1 MNGNVSTLSAVGRII
16 ECAGY
21 QLDLDHRSLGGNAT
35 RALLWATSSTSMSVR
50 GAADAFK
57 YLFSFLF
64 ILLFF
69 FSSRFFLLP
78 ALFSLKG
85 RFDLYSKLIDLIRRL
100 RLNISLMNCQ
110 AVIGQLVVACSQ
122 SSHFQERQLTLS

>member
-1 MNGNVSTLSAVGRII
+1 MGMYQP
-16 ECAGY
+16 Y
-21 QLDLDHRSLGGNAT
+21 QLLAGLLNVLDINWIWTIALSGEMQLGHFYGRRRRRRCQYAAPLT
-35 RALLWATSSTSMSVR
+35 LLSIC
-50 GAADAFK
+50 FLF
-57 YLFSFLF
+57 YLFYY
-64 ILLFF
+64 FF

-122 SSHFQERQLTLS
+122 SSHSQERQLTLS